1 MDTKQTAIGAGFALL
16 AAAALLWLMDVNLL
30 GWLGAW
36 VAPGA
41 PWLVGIA
48 LGAALSFALAAL
60 WAGALAKQPFA
71 RKLPAPLAGL
81 VYGVAVGLLF
91 AVLVPL
97 LLSAAAGDPGMAR
110 GTGTF
115 FDGPVGWV
123 AHVVPP
129 LPDLGFEPPLKSLA
143 QADWVSRNDHA
154 GRLLPF
160 CLAFAAWGLVLSLL
174 CNKGK

>member
-1 MDTKQTAIGAGFALL
+1 MDTKQTAIGAALAL
-16 AAAALLWLMDVNLL
+16 SAAVALLWLMNVNLL

-41 PWLVGIA
+41 PWLVGLL
-48 LGAALSFALAAL
+48 LGAGLSFAFAAL
-60 WAGALAKQPFA
+60 WAGVLAKQPAA
-71 RKLPAPLAGL
+71 RKLPAPVAGIL
-81 VYGVAVGLLF
+81 YGVAVGLLF

-97 LLSAAAGDPGMAR
+97 VLSAAAGDPGMAR

-115 FDGPVGWV
+115 IDTPVGWV

-129 LPDLGFEPPLKSLA
+129 LPDLGFELPLTSMA
-143 QADWVSRNDHA
+143 EGDWVSRDDHGA
-154 GRLLPF
+154 RLLPF
-160 CLAFAAWGLVLSLL
+160 ALAFAGWGMVLSLL